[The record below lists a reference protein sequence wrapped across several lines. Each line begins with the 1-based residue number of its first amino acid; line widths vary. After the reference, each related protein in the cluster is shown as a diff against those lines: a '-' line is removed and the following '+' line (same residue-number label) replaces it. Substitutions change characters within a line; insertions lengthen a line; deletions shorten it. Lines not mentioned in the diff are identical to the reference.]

1 MDVSRW
7 FRNIAMDVSN
17 NREEKEISSDCK
29 VEFLGLEYLLFNII
43 LDIINYIYRT
53 VLSNRI
59 QALKQNKIF
68 YIEPSNVVTN
78 IIL

>member
-1 MDVSRW
+1 
-7 FRNIAMDVSN
+7 MDVSN